1 MSELYEW
8 CKTTF
13 PDRVKDCEDKLKD
26 TETEKD
32 LDLTTILSE
41 ELQTK
46 SVDEINKEINRKRR
60 YIVDIKRFLESENH
74 LTNERLSQDNK
85 KEINNLYL
93 EMFSLMGLI
102 VLHIFLGIV
111 IIYYLADLINK

>member
-13 PDRVKDCEDKLKD
+13 PDKDCDNLKD
-26 TETEKD
+26 NETQNN

-41 ELQTK
+41 ELQNK
-46 SVDEINKEINRKRR
+46 SNEEINKEINRKRR

-74 LTNERLSQDNK
+74 LTNERLNQDNK